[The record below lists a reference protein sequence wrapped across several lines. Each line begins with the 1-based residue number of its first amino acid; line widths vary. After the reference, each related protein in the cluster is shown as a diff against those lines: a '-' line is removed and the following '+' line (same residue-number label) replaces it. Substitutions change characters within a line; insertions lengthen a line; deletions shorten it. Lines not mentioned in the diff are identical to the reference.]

1 MKSPSPVDR
10 TLRAYRSGNSVSTPA
25 SLLAALIV
33 ASATAGCGLLTPK
46 RYYVESGEAPGLQVP
61 EDLDRPSYDPGLL
74 LPPAG
79 SQRLLSGEELQP
91 PPLGASGPVTAG
103 ELYAPA
109 SGKTNLLL
117 PNAGAEAW
125 DLVATALESSQTFR
139 IVERNREQLRFRVAL
154 PQPNVVDRR
163 PWWRRITG
171 QGDAPVQSTA
181 APEVIVRLQELAQ
194 GTEVSI
200 IDDFDQVLA
209 DGRAARVIAALDL
222 RLKSV
227 STQSLGG

>member
-1 MKSPSPVDR
+1 MKLPSQAELSSPLA
-10 TLRAYRSGNSVSTPA
+10 LRHRAAMRPL
-25 SLLAALIV
+25 LLACLI
-33 ASATAGCGLLTPK
+33 AAISTTGCGLLAPK
-46 RYYVESGEAPGLQVP
+46 RHYVESGEAPELQVP

-74 LPPAG
+74 LPPANN
-79 SQRLLSGEELQP
+79 QRLLSGEELQP
-91 PPLGASGPVTAG
+91 PPLGARGPATAG

-125 DLVATALESSQTFR
+125 DLVAAALENSQTFQ
-139 IVERNREQLRFRVAL
+139 IIERDREQLRFRVAL

-171 QGDAPVQSTA
+171 QGDAPVESSV
-181 APEVIVRLQELAQ
+181 APEVIVRLRELAQ
-194 GTEVSI
+194 GTEVSVV
-200 IDDFDQVLA
+200 DDQEQVLA

-222 RLKSV
+222 RLKSI